1 MMDAAEPEQRT
12 QKGLAMPRNV
22 TRVMTAGR
30 SWRIPVASV
39 VIVALSLAVTS
50 SGGAAIPG
58 HAVSNVTGASR
69 AEAGSGETNPS
80 ITGMWS
86 IASNLGTT
94 DGLTV
99 TGTGPNTYTFG
110 NDEGYTVADISLPLS
125 SSGGSVDT
133 CWTEEHDVN
142 AQCPVAGEGY
152 FIEDFTFNLA
162 TCPAT
167 LTGSFEEYTGD
178 GSPAGLSGTYT
189 GKQLSGGQPCSDK
202 SAIAGTVRF
211 VDDHGLPAGRTGV
224 KGASVQV
231 TGPHFEKIAEVN
243 AAGSYRVKVPT
254 AGAYTVVPRVPAAVT
269 HGHKNPVRPAYRHV
283 TVSKNKTAIA
293 DFTVKR

>member
-1 MMDAAEPEQRT
+1 
-12 QKGLAMPRNV
+12 
-22 TRVMTAGR
+22 
-30 SWRIPVASV
+30 
-39 VIVALSLAVTS
+39 
-50 SGGAAIPG
+50 
-58 HAVSNVTGASR
+58 
-69 AEAGSGETNPS
+69 
-80 ITGMWS
+80 MWS
-86 IASNLGTT
+86 IVSNTGST
-94 DGLTV
+94 DGLKV
-99 TGTGPNTYTFG
+99 TGTGPNTYTFE

-125 SSGGSVDT
+125 SSGGTVKT

-142 AQCPVAGEGY
+142 AQCPVTGEGY

-162 TCPAT
+162 ACPAT
-167 LTGSFEEYTGD
+167 LTGTFEEYTGD

-189 GKQLSGGQPCSDK
+189 GRQLSGGQPCSNK

-231 TGPHFEKIAEVN
+231 TGSHFKKIAGVN
-243 AAGSYRVKVPT
+243 AAGSYRVKVPK
-254 AGAYTVVPRVPAAVT
+254 AGAYTVVPRVPAADT
-269 HGHKNPVRPAYRHV
+269 RGLRNPVKPTYRRV

>member
-1 MMDAAEPEQRT
+1 
-12 QKGLAMPRNV
+12 MPSRK
-22 TRVMTAGR
+22 TRVMRAGR

-50 SGGAAIPG
+50 SGGAAIRG

-69 AEAGSGETNPS
+69 AEAGSGEAHPS

-86 IASNLGTT
+86 IVSNTGST
-94 DGLTV
+94 DGLKV

-110 NDEGYTVADISLPLS
+110 NDEGYTVADISLSLS
-125 SSGGSVDT
+125 SSGGTVET

-162 TCPAT
+162 ACPAT

-211 VDDHGLPAGRTGV
+211 VGDRTGV

-231 TGPHFEKIAEVN
+231 TGSHFKKIAGVN
-243 AAGSYRVKVPT
+243 AAGSYQVKVPK
-254 AGAYTVVPRVPAAVT
+254 AGVYTVVPRVPAVT
-269 HGHKNPVRPAYRHV
+269 RRLRNRVTPAYRRV